1 METPSQSDR
10 KLGTVASVMALVSFL
25 GFVDAAYLS
34 AEHFLGGTPV
44 CAILKG
50 CDIVTTS
57 AYATIGPIPV
67 AFLGVLYYLVI
78 FLGCVSYL
86 DRRNPHVLRRVSLL
100 PIAGFG
106 FTLYLLALMAFV
118 ITSASTVWAVRQRR
132 RSCSRSLSLC
142 LFIRVILAQRRSSHC
157 AGRMRR
163 VTIVT

>member
-1 METPSQSDR
+1 METPSHSDR

-67 AFLGVLYYLVI
+67 AFLGALYYLVI

-86 DRRNPHVLRRVSLL
+86 DRRNPRALRRVSLL

-118 ITSASTVWAVRQRR
+118 IKAVCIYCVGSATTTTLLLALAIFVLIHTRR
-132 RSCSRSLSLC
+132 PRT
-142 LFIRVILAQRRSSHC
+142 AAH
-157 AGRMRR
+157 
-163 VTIVT
+163 